1 MSSPIVGIRREG
13 KSRWERRSPLAPVHV
28 KALVERGIK
37 VLVQPSTIRVYHDSK
52 YQEAG
57 AIISE
62 DLSSCGL
69 ILGVKEVPG
78 DQLIPEK
85 TYMFFS
91 HTIKAQPYNMPML
104 DLILSRK
111 IRLIDYEKITD
122 DSGART
128 IFFGRYAGLAG
139 ATDLLHALGDRLLA
153 LGSSTPFLHLGYSY
167 MYSSLN
173 AAKEAVE
180 SVGEEIASVGL
191 PPNFSPLLF
200 GFISNGNSS
209 RGAQEIINMLPHTWI
224 KPSEV
229 DALMAEAK
237 KNPTDKKFTHQV
249 FATIIEGDDYMVAKE
264 DSSMKG
270 KPFDKKHYYTHPS
283 EYRSIF
289 HEKFAPHLSVIMN
302 CRYWDE
308 RFDRMITNQQMK
320 TLVET
325 GTSRLIA
332 VADISCDPQGSLEF
346 LAKTTS
352 IDAPLFVYDPKS
364 REIYEPSSDKDY
376 MYRPGIVML
385 AVDNLP
391 TELPKEATTYFGDK
405 LVGHVEAIAKSRTLA
420 PYEEMAKELPKD
432 IYRAVV
438 TANGALT
445 PPFAYI
451 AELRKQTTAH
461 LKKILVLGAGFVA
474 RPCLQYLAR
483 TPSHTI
489 TVADVTEEIAR
500 AAISDQIDSTRRS
513 EGNATMVAVAL
524 DVTNA
529 EALSSLVSQHDLVIS
544 LLPRQF
550 NVNVALAC
558 IEHKKSMVNSSYV
571 APELRALE
579 EQIKAAGII
588 ILNECGLDPGIDHM
602 STLDLIDKI
611 RLRDGKIKSFISWC
625 GALPAPETG
634 LNPFKYTFSW
644 SPKGVLMA
652 SIADAKYRL
661 LGQEV
666 NIKGHE
672 LFKHKQAINLFPGL
686 HLEGVPNRNSL
697 VYATEYNIEEAETVF
712 RGTLRYHGFA
722 EAIEALVDLGLVDDN
737 TKLSYLA
744 PDAPEITWPAFLKRF
759 FEARLA
765 GSATNGGKGGHLD
778 ARQLARLQLRP
789 PVGFPQKGYDGDKVN
804 RVLEALA
811 WLGIFNE
818 SEKVVR
824 KHTPMEALTALMT
837 AKLSFDPKTDW
848 DAVYMHHVIEATF
861 PDGSEERHDMTFSAY
876 GKRGG
881 VTAISATVGKT
892 VAIAS
897 ELVLYG
903 NLPYTGILTPM
914 KPEIF
919 KPAMQLLQDEG
930 FRFIHRVTK
939 QEPISRED

>member
-1 MSSPIVGIRREG
+1 M
-13 KSRWERRSPLAPVHV
+13 
-28 KALVERGIK
+28 
-37 VLVQPSTIRVYHDSK
+37 
-52 YQEAG
+52 
-57 AIISE
+57 
-62 DLSSCGL
+62 
-69 ILGVKEVPG
+69 KEVPG
-78 DQLIPEK
+78 DQLLPGK

-104 DLILSRK
+104 DIILDKVRRSRSSAIGARKVEKEGSDQFLCFFRLVLQK
-111 IRLIDYEKITD
+111 IRLIDYEKITN

-153 LGSSTPFLHLGYSY
+153 LGHSTPFLHLGYSY

-180 SVGEEIASVGL
+180 SVGEEIDGVGL
-191 PPNFSPLLF
+191 PIAVSPMIF
-200 GFISNGNSS
+200 GFVSNGNSS
-209 RGAQEIINMLPHTWI
+209 RGAQEIINLLPHKWI

-229 DALMAEAK
+229 AGLVEEAK
-237 KNPTDKKFTHQV
+237 KNPNDRKFTHV
-249 FATIIEGDDYMVAKE
+249 VYATILEADDYMSAKE
-264 DSSMKG
+264 SSTMHG
-270 KPFDKKHYYTHPS
+270 KPFDKKHYYTNPS
-283 EYRSIF
+283 EYVSHFHTSFGPYLSI
-289 HEKFAPHLSVIMN
+289 IMN

-308 RFDRMITNQQMK
+308 RFDRMITNAQMR
-320 TLVET
+320 TLVEKHEA
-325 GTSRLIA
+325 RLIA

-352 IDAPLFVYDPKS
+352 IDSPLFVYDPKS
-364 REIYEPSSDKDY
+364 REIHDAHSDKDY
-376 MYRPGIVML
+376 MYKPGVLML

-391 TELPKEATTYFGDK
+391 TELPKEATTYFGDS
-405 LVGHVEAIAKSRTLA
+405 LLPHVEAIAKSRTDI
-420 PYEEMAKELPKD
+420 PYADMKAELPAD

-438 TANGALT
+438 TANGKLT
-445 PPFAYI
+445 PPFEYI

-461 LKKILVLGAGFVA
+461 LKRILVLGAGFVA

-489 TVADVTEEIAR
+489 TVADMTEDIAR
-500 AAISDQIDSTRRS
+500 AAISDHNEGGRR
-513 EGNATMVAVAL
+513 GDQNATLVPMAL
-524 DVTNA
+524 DVTNH
-529 EALSSLVSQHDLVIS
+529 EQLSAAVSKHDLVIS
-544 LLPRQF
+544 LLPRHF

-571 APELRALE
+571 APELRE
-579 EQIKAAGII
+579 IEDKIKAAGII

-602 STLDLIDKI
+602 STLDLISKI
-611 RLRDGKIKSFISWC
+611 RERQGKIKSFISWC

-666 NIKGHE
+666 NIKGSE
-672 LFKHKQAINLFPGL
+672 LWKHKQSIHLFPGL

-697 VYATEYNIEEAETVF
+697 VYATEYDIEEAQTVF

-722 EAIEALVDLGLVDDN
+722 EAIEALVDLGLVDDVA
-737 TKLSYLA
+737 KLPYLA
-744 PDAPEITWPAFLKRF
+744 PEAAELSWASFMKRF
-759 FEARLA
+759 LEERLA
-765 GSATNGGKGGHLD
+765 GGVGKAAVGRLS

-804 RVLEALA
+804 RVLEALT
-811 WLGIFNE
+811 WLGLFE
-818 SEKVVR
+818 DDEMVVR
-824 KHTPMEALTALMT
+824 RNTPMEALTALMQK
-837 AKLSFDPKTDW
+837 KLSFNPITDW
-848 DAVYMHHVIEATF
+848 DAVYMHHVVEASF
-861 PDGSEERHDMTFSAY
+861 PDGSEERHDMTFSSY

-881 VTAISATVGKT
+881 TTAISATVGKT
-892 VAIAS
+892 VAIAA

-903 NLPYTGILTPM
+903 KIPYTGILTPM

-919 KPAMQLLQDEG
+919 KPAMRLLQDEG
-930 FRFIHRVTK
+930 FRFTHRVTK
-939 QEPISRED
+939 TASATNDDENSP